1 MMKSMKKSRMLC
13 LAGILA
19 GTVNISEAAAQVF
32 TPTFQPPLG
41 RGNVGVYLSDFEQGG
56 LAVEGI
62 FRQGGRPY
70 DLGFRIGIA
79 DVEDAAFLLGADL
92 RNPLQLGTAP
102 LDIAFT
108 AGGQA
113 LLGERDGFG
122 FQAGLS
128 VGSTFGADGFLFTP
142 YIHPRI
148 ALVDDYRPTD
158 DELQL
163 DVLADV
169 GVDVAFPNFILRFG
183 VNLGKFADWGIGVAL
198 R

>member
-1 MMKSMKKSRMLC
+1 MKKSIILC
-13 LAGILA
+13 ITTVLAGIA
-19 GTVNISEAAAQVF
+19 SAPEASGQVF

-41 RGNVGVYLSDFEQGG
+41 GGNVGVYLSDFEQGG

-79 DVEDAAFLLGADL
+79 DVDDAAFILGADL

-102 LDIAFT
+102 LDVAFT

-128 VGSTFGADGFLFTP
+128 VGSTFGAQGFLFTP

-148 ALVDDYRPTD
+148 ALVNDYRPNE

-163 DVLADV
+163 DVLADL

-183 VNLGKFADWGIGVAL
+183 VNLGKFADWGIGVAF